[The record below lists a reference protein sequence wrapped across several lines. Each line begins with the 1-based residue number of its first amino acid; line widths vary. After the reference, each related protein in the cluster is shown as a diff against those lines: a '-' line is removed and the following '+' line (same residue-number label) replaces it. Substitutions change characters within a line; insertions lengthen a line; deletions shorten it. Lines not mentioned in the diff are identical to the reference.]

1 MHNEHKLISHNEQQT
16 TNITERKGCIT
27 GIRNYPTRG
36 TLRTSSGLRNLRLIR
51 RTFTSLLPVDTHMP
65 RQLIRPCK
73 RLGTSRMCA
82 AIWSCTSMRSQLF
95 FKNRKKKSEKKK
107 KNKRGNSD
115 ISEER
120 KNDVHAWR
128 DSTIRRRHARS
139 RCT

>member
-1 MHNEHKLISHNEQQT
+1 MHNEHKLISHNEQRT
-16 TNITERKGCIT
+16 TNITERKGYIT

-51 RTFTSLLPVDTHMP
+51 RTFTSLLSVDTHMS

-73 RLGTSRMCA
+73 RLSTSRMCA
-82 AIWSCTSMRSQLF
+82 TIRSCTSMRSQLF
-95 FKNRKKKSEKKK
+95 FKRQKKKERKNTK

-120 KNDVHAWR
+120 KKM
-128 DSTIRRRHARS
+128 TYMLGEI
-139 RCT
+139 